1 MFVSHVAQKIGT
13 YRIQI
18 LTLWFHWLF
27 TEAYAYIRDNL
38 GLNNSQVVCASQ
50 TLLVLPAT
58 LDLHPPTMQLMKY
71 IWARNLKSQDANT
84 KIVVNNPL
92 TTD

>member
-38 GLNNSQVVCASQ
+38 GLNNSQVGVCQ
-50 TLLVLPAT
+50 PNPPGPTCHPRP
-58 LDLHPPTMQLMKY
+58 PPTNNAADEVYLG
-71 IWARNLKSQDANT
+71 AKSEITRREHEDCGQQ
-84 KIVVNNPL
+84 PL
-92 TTD
+92 DY